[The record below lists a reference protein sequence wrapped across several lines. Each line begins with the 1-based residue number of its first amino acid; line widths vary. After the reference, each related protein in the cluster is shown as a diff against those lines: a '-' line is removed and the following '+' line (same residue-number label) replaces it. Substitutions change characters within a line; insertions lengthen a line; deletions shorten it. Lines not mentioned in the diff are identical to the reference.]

1 MSNDPFT
8 LDMFGSSALSS
19 GLGLGIGVTAFN
31 GLLVEPANDDDPD
44 PTPPSPPPSPAP
56 TSVIRAPRLAA
67 YKQDQSANFYLDDGD
82 DRALATTWK
91 ERARLNVAAILT
103 ANEIERHN
111 LPVTRDH
118 QRRLIRFTGFGAS
131 ELANGMFRRPGA
143 VEFRDG
149 WEDLGTSLETAV
161 CERDYSSLSRCTQY
175 AHFTPEYIIR
185 AIWVGLQR
193 LGWRG
198 GRVLEP
204 GVGTGLFPA
213 VMPEALR
220 AASFFTGIE
229 LDPVTARI
237 ARLLQPN
244 ARIIEG
250 DFARTDLA
258 PIYDLAVGNPPFS
271 DRTVRS
277 DRQYRSLGLRLH
289 DYFIARSIDLLKPGA
304 LAAFV
309 TSSGTM
315 DKADDTAR
323 ARMAKS
329 ADLIAAIRLPEGSFR
344 RDAGTDVVVDILFF
358 RKRKIGE
365 AAELTSDLAWL
376 ELEEVRPT
384 TAEEGAIR
392 VNRWFARHPDFV
404 LGDHALTSGPFGETY
419 TCVASKDQDL
429 QAALNAAITLLPEGR
444 YDGEPTPIDI
454 DLETELGAIVDLTPD
469 DASNREG
476 SFFLDSRY
484 GLMQMIDGAPLAITV
499 RKGRSGDGRPG
510 KRHPGERLS
519 GKLRPGEHRPGDHLS
534 ERQVRIVRKLIPIRE
549 AVREV
554 LKAQEQDRPWRQHQV
569 QLRIAWSS
577 FVRDF
582 GPINHTTVSISE
594 DAETGEV
601 RETHRQPN
609 LAPFRD
615 DPDCWLVASIEDYDL
630 ETDTARPGPVFSER
644 VISPPAQP
652 DITSAADALAVVLNE
667 RGRVDIDH
675 IAELLHCDAQAV
687 IAELGDAIFR
697 DPTDGSW
704 QTSDAYLSGPVRT
717 KLAVAKAAD
726 ELDPAF
732 ERNVRALLDV
742 QPADLRPSDITAR
755 LGAPW
760 IPASD
765 IVAFVNETMGAD
777 IRIHHMPELGSWTV
791 EARQLGYSAAGTSE
805 WGTARRHAGELLTDA
820 LNSRVP
826 QIFDTVRDADGERR
840 ILNVVDT
847 EAARD
852 KLQLIKQAFQDWVWT
867 DPDRTDRLARVYNDR
882 FNNIAPRKFDGSH
895 LQLPGACRAFELFAH
910 QKRGIWRIIS
920 SGSTYLAH
928 AVGAGKT
935 MTMTAAIMEQRR
947 LGLIAKA
954 MLVVPG
960 HCLAQAAREFL
971 ALYPSANILVA
982 DETNFT
988 KDKRARFLSRAAT
1001 ATWDAIIITHSAFR
1015 FIAVPS
1021 AFEQQMIHDE
1031 LELYEDLQTRI
1042 DSEDRISRK
1051 RLERL
1056 KEGLKERLL
1065 ALSTRKD
1072 DLLTISEIGVDQI
1085 IVDEAQEF
1093 RKLSFASNMSTL
1105 KGIDPNGSQ
1114 RAWDLYVKSRFIG
1127 TRNPGRAL
1135 VLASGT
1141 PITNTLGEMFSVQ
1154 RMLGFEALRER
1165 GLHEFDAWASTFG
1178 DTTTELEI
1186 QPSGKYKPVSRFA
1199 SFVNVPELIAMF
1211 RTFADVVMPE
1221 DLRRYVKVPDIS
1233 MGHRQILTAKPTQ
1246 AFKNY
1251 QTILDTRIKAIEQR
1265 EGPAKPGDDI
1275 LLSVITDGRHAAI
1288 DLRLVDPDNDNEP
1301 DNKLNMLV
1309 ENAFR
1314 IWKDTSERTYVR
1326 PDGKPFDLPGAAQM
1340 IFSDLGTINVEKTR
1354 GFSAYRWIR
1363 EEMIRRGVPAA
1374 EIAFMQDFKK
1384 SEAKQ
1389 RLFGD
1394 VRAGKIRFLIGSS
1407 ETMGTGVNA
1416 QLRLKALHH
1425 LDVPWLPSQI
1435 EQREGRIVRQ
1445 GNQHDEVDIFAY
1457 ATQGS
1462 LDASMWQNNE
1472 RKARFI
1478 AAALSG
1484 DTSIRR
1490 LEDLNEGQANQF
1502 AMAKA
1507 IASGDERLMQKA
1519 GLEADIARLERLRA
1533 AHGDDLHAVRRQI
1546 RDAEREIDTATRR
1559 IGEIG
1564 QDIELRIPTSG
1575 DVFAMTVMGKPHT
1588 ERKDAGRAL
1597 MKEILTLVQL
1607 QRQGEVQIASIG
1619 GFDLVYAGEWS
1630 GRGDGYHY
1638 QTLLQCTGADFE
1650 IDLAITVTPLG
1661 AISRLEHALGG
1672 FTEELHQ
1679 YRQRLEAAQRRLASY
1694 RSREGGP
1701 FSFADELTEKRQTLA
1716 DLEKTMAC
1724 DALAPDTS
1732 QAA

>member
-1 MSNDPFT
+1 MPNDPFSLDPSGT
-8 LDMFGSSALSS
+8 LDMFGNTALSS
-19 GLGLGIGVTAFN
+19 GVGLGVTAF
-31 GLLVEPANDDDPD
+31 GDFAPETAPEPANDDDPD
-44 PTPPSPPPSPAP
+44 PTPPAPAP
-56 TSVIRAPRLAA
+56 ALPIALPQRSAPRR
-67 YKQDQSANFYLDDGD
+67 QGDRANFYLDDGE
-82 DRALATTWK
+82 DRGLAASWK
-91 ERARLNVAAILT
+91 ERARLSVAAILT

-111 LPVTRDH
+111 IPVTREH
-118 QRRLIRFTGFGAS
+118 QQRLIRFTGFGAS
-131 ELANGMFRRPGA
+131 ELANGMFRRPGE
-143 VEFRDG
+143 VDFREG
-149 WEDLGTSLETAV
+149 WDDLGSSLESAV
-161 CERDYSSLSRCTQY
+161 SESDYSSLSRCTQY
-175 AHFTPEYIIR
+175 AHFTPEFIIR
-185 AIWVGLQR
+185 AIWSGLQR
-193 LGWRG
+193 MGWRG

-204 GVGTGLFPA
+204 GIGTGLFPA
-213 VMPEALR
+213 LMPKAYR
-220 AASFFTGIE
+220 DSSYVTGVE
-229 LDPVTARI
+229 LDPVTVRI
-237 ARLLQPN
+237 VKLLQPK

-250 DFARTDLA
+250 DFARTDLS
-258 PIYDLAVGNPPFS
+258 PIYDLAIGNPPFS

-304 LAAFV
+304 FAAFV

-315 DKADDTAR
+315 DKADATAR
-323 ARMAKS
+323 EHIARS

-344 RDAGTDVVVDILFF
+344 RDAGTDAVVDILFF
-358 RKRKIGE
+358 RKRKAGE
-365 AAELTSDLAWL
+365 AEGDQTWL
-376 ELEEVRPT
+376 DVDEVRPAT
-384 TAEEGAIR
+384 EDEGAIR
-392 VNRWFARHPDFV
+392 VNRWFAKHPDFV
-404 LGDHALTSGPFGETY
+404 LGDHALTAGPFGETY
-419 TCVASKDQDL
+419 TSRGRAGVDL
-429 QAALNAAITLLPEGR
+429 EAALNAAISLLPEDR
-444 YDGEPTPIDI
+444 YDGESTEIDI
-454 DLETELGAIVDLTPD
+454 DLEDELGEIVDLRPRD
-469 DASNREG
+469 EKVREG
-476 SFFLDSRY
+476 SFFIDARH
-484 GLMQMIDGAPLAITV
+484 GLMQMVDGSPVEIKV
-499 RKGRSGDGRPG
+499 RKGRSAEGIPE
-510 KRHPGERLS
+510 KH
-519 GKLRPGEHRPGDHLS
+519 
-534 ERQVRIVRKLIPIRE
+534 VRIIRKLIPVRD

-554 LKAQEQDRPWRQHQV
+554 LKAQEQDHPWKDLQV
-569 QLRIAWSS
+569 RLRIAWSS

-594 DAETGEV
+594 DTETGEV

-609 LAPFRD
+609 LQPFRD

-630 ETDTARPGPVFSER
+630 ETDTARPGPIFSER
-644 VISPPAQP
+644 VISPPAAP
-652 DITSAADALAVVLNE
+652 VITSAADALAVVLNE
-667 RGRVDIDH
+667 CGRVDIDH
-675 IAELLHCDAQAV
+675 IAELLHRDSEAV

-697 DPTDGSW
+697 DPTDSSW

-717 KLAVAKAAD
+717 KLAAA
-726 ELDPAF
+726 EAAAALDPVF
-732 ERNVRALLDV
+732 QRNVVALRQV

-765 IVAFVNETMGAD
+765 VVTFVKETMGAE

-805 WGTARRHAGELLTDA
+805 WGTSRRHAGELLADA

-826 QIFDTVRDADGERR
+826 QIFDTLKDADGERR
-840 ILNVVDT
+840 VLNVVDT

-852 KLQLIKQAFQDWVWT
+852 KLQRMKEAFQNWVWS

-895 LQLPGACRAFELFAH
+895 LNLPGASGAFVLYGH

-935 MTMTAAIMEQRR
+935 MTMAAAIMEQRR

-988 KDKRARFLSRAAT
+988 KDKRQRFLSRAAT
-1001 ATWDAIIITHSAFR
+1001 AVWDAIIITHSAFR
-1015 FIAVPS
+1015 FIGVPS

-1031 LELYEDLQTRI
+1031 LQLYEDLLTKVE
-1042 DSEDRISRK
+1042 DEDRVSRK

-1056 KEGLKERLL
+1056 KEALQERLES
-1065 ALSTRKD
+1065 LSTRKD

-1085 IVDEAQEF
+1085 VVDEAQEF
-1093 RKLSFASNMSTL
+1093 RKLSFATNMSTL

-1114 RAWDLYVKSRFIG
+1114 KAWDLYVKSRYIE
-1127 TRNPGRAL
+1127 TKNPGRPL

-1141 PITNTLGEMFSVQ
+1141 PITNTLGEMFSIQ
-1154 RMLGFEALRER
+1154 RLLGYEALRER
-1165 GLHEFDAWASTFG
+1165 GLHEFDAWASNFG
-1178 DTTTELEI
+1178 DERTELEL

-1211 RTFADVVMPE
+1211 RAFADVVMPE
-1221 DLRRYVKVPDIS
+1221 DLKAHVRVPEIAT
-1233 MGHRQILTAKPTQ
+1233 GKRQILTAAPTP
-1246 AFKNY
+1246 AFKAY
-1251 QTILDTRIKAIEQR
+1251 QQILETRIKAIEMR
-1265 EGPAKPGDDI
+1265 EGPAQPGDDI

-1288 DLRLVDPDNDNEP
+1288 DLRLVMPAIDDEP
-1301 DNKLNMLV
+1301 ENKLNLLV
-1309 ENAFR
+1309 RNAFR
-1314 IWKDTSERTYVR
+1314 IWRETSENSYRR
-1326 PDGKPFDLPGAAQM
+1326 PDGKVYELPGAAQM
-1340 IFSDLGTINVEKTR
+1340 IFSDLGTINVEKSR

-1363 EEMIRRGVPAA
+1363 DELIRMGVPPS
-1374 EIAFMQDFKK
+1374 EIAFMQDYKK
-1384 SEAKQ
+1384 TEAKQ

-1394 VRAGKIRFLIGSS
+1394 VRAGKVRFLIGSS

-1445 GNQHDEVDIFAY
+1445 GNQHDEVDIYAY

-1462 LDASMWQNNE
+1462 LDATMWQQNE

-1533 AHGDDLHAVRRQI
+1533 AHDDDLFAVRRQL
-1546 RDAEREIDTATRR
+1546 RDAEREIETATRR

-1564 QDIELRIPTSG
+1564 QDIERLVPTSG
-1575 DVFAMTVMGKPHT
+1575 DTFTMTVMGKPYT

-1597 MKEILTLVQL
+1597 MKEILTVVQF
-1607 QRQGEVQIASIG
+1607 QQEGEVRLARIG
-1619 GFDLVYAGEWS
+1619 GFDLVYEGERF
-1630 GRGDGYHY
+1630 GRGDNYHY
-1638 QTLLQCTGADFE
+1638 QTLLQRTGGTQE
-1650 IDLAITVTPLG
+1650 IDLPVTVTPLG
-1661 AISRLEHALGG
+1661 AISRLEHALSG
-1672 FTEELHQ
+1672 FEEERER
-1679 YRQRLEAAQRRLASY
+1679 YRLRLAEYQRRLSSY
-1694 RSREGGP
+1694 QSRQGDT
-1701 FSFADELTEKRQTLA
+1701 FAFADELAEKRQKLREVEEVLA
-1716 DLEKTMAC
+1716 KSAC
-1724 DALAPDTS
+1724 DDDEK
-1732 QAA
+1732 QGIAA